1 MKLRRNFTQVHLWT
15 HGFDFSVG
23 WFTNENDERIGIG
36 IGISPGD
43 VQYELPYLYANPF
56 PFKENMLEY
65 PLPMSIWHTA
75 DSWLGIK
82 VEWEAL
88 ENNSEKEIASK
99 IMICSLLPTIISD
112 EHYLNKRA
120 GIWA

>member
-1 MKLRRNFTQVHLWT
+1 
-15 HGFDFSVG
+15 
-23 WFTNENDERIGIG
+23 
-36 IGISPGD
+36 
-43 VQYELPYLYANPF
+43 
-56 PFKENMLEY
+56 MLEHS
-65 PLPMSIWHTA
+65 LPMGIWHTA

-99 IMICSLLPTIISD
+99 IMICSLLSTIISD